1 MKTLFTVSFL
11 LTTAILF
18 AQPTIVKQA
27 IVNTT
32 TNIIAPEEEDVQNIQ
47 GQGSGAGMNFR
58 NMMDGEMK
66 FTTYLKNDLVKTI
79 IKTEMGRSTIIRNNE
94 KKLTTTLIEMMGN
107 KMGFYATDEEMAD
120 MQKKRD
126 SMMQARRK
134 KDSSAPQ
141 APAVTTEKTIDISY
155 TEDTKKIAGYVCK
168 KAYVITTGLL
178 GLKDTA
184 VVWYT
189 PEFKL
194 LNVLS
199 TGGMSGFGNM
209 GTNLG
214 GLDKIDGFV
223 MRYEMNMRRNR
234 RMEVEVTKVD
244 FKKEIEDK
252 EFEVPKDFDLKPMK
266 DMQGMFGGQGGFQM
280 RRPQQ

>member
-47 GQGSGAGMNFR
+47 GQGSGGGMNFR

-134 KDSSAPQ
+134 KDSTATQ

-209 GTNLG
+209 GTTLG

>member
-134 KDSSAPQ
+134 KDSTATQ